1 MKNLLLLSPFYKGG
15 LPPQVVSGGYRGI
28 LILLAFTA
36 SFASG
41 CASVLSKEALMGADR
56 TLTVDAAQ
64 TAPEKHIGKKAVWGG
79 VILSSENLE
88 NTTEIEVL
96 ETPLSYD
103 DAPAEAE
110 VKVSRG
116 RFIIEA
122 PGYLDTAVYK
132 TEARITVSGVIKG
145 IVQKKLGRME
155 YGYPVVTPVE
165 LKLFPP
171 PPKVVYYY
179 GCPYPT
185 RPYPYPYPYGAE

>member
-1 MKNLLLLSPFYKGG
+1 MKTLFLLSPFYKGG
-15 LPPQVVSGGYRGI
+15 GRPSDRMGQGI

-41 CASVLSKEALMGADR
+41 CASVLSKDALMGADR

-64 TAPEKHIGKKAVWGG
+64 AAPDKHAGKKAVWGG

-88 NTTEIEVL
+88 NTTEITVL

-103 DAPAEAE
+103 EAPAEAE

-122 PGYLDTAVYK
+122 PGYLDAAIYK
-132 TEARITVSGVIKG
+132 IEARITVSGVIKG
-145 IVQKKLGRME
+145 IVKKKLGRME
-155 YGYPVVTPVE
+155 YGYPVITPNE
-165 LKLFPP
+165 IKLFPL
-171 PPKVVYYY
+171 PPKVIYYY
-179 GCPYPT
+179 GCPYPA